1 MRRILLFLFFSATI
15 NLVTARPY
23 SAEASNEVAVVTY
36 ADVATPDAD
45 AFPIFGKKKT
55 SNKKQ
60 RKFATKRSRRHG
72 KGIMRARKSR
82 GKGKTKGGRGGSK
95 KKEGCNT

>member
-1 MRRILLFLFFSATI
+1 MRIFLLLSVLALSTQS
-15 NLVTARPY
+15 NAAPADSPLVISTSTESEQMEQPV
-23 SAEASNEVAVVTY
+23 E
-36 ADVATPDAD
+36 
-45 AFPIFGKKKT
+45 FPIFGKKKT
-55 SNKKQ
+55 SNKRQ

-82 GKGKTKGGRGGSK
+82 GKGKTKGGRGKSK